1 MQTNEFQES
10 SIRQSLEGT
19 KYKAK
24 LDELNETVKPVL
36 DRTVNTLIGF
46 TDHSLNHSLGVENAY
61 DILLDGKYDTLND
74 QEKYF
79 LIAATLLH
87 DIGMVGLK
95 TDLKMQDYEGFRR
108 KAHNYISKD
117 RIIEQAIYLGLDHD
131 EAVIIA
137 QIAEAHRKVD
147 LDTLDEEKPFGMG
160 KTVLR
165 VRLLGAMLRFAD
177 ELHVTKGRTNT
188 LVMNILELD
197 EESMKH
203 HKRHE
208 RVSGVGRIPSQ
219 PGTIIISAS
228 AEDWE
233 MESLMLE
240 MVDEIKNKYEQ
251 VKEILEKNE
260 ISVADVKLQLHV
272 EEIVQKEIC
281 LELAE
286 EPQSLMELMDKLNH
300 RKPQVISKMLE
311 ALKFHEILRLDD
323 STNKYN
329 LVEDETTCKKVFNY
343 LKTSDQVY
351 KFIQS
356 AYLKQNIGHIFDE
369 IAYRI
374 YGHRIENGDRE
385 DRLLLTRNSPIVL
398 DHLLNKQ
405 DMDPHFAQ
413 LNRSVV
419 LDLLILNGYM
429 QDVSKFPSL
438 SKDEEII
445 LAMQNIQNSLHTGL
459 NPFLKLV
466 QHLDPDIQ
474 EQSKKR
480 LEESF
485 EKKN

>member
-10 SIRQSLEGT
+10 GIRKSLEGT
-19 KYKAK
+19 VYKAR
-24 LDELNETVKPVL
+24 LDQLNETVKPVL

-61 DILLDGKYDTLND
+61 GILLNEKYDLLNAE
-74 QEKYF
+74 EKYF

-87 DIGMVGLK
+87 DIGMVGVK
-95 TDLKMQDYEGFRR
+95 ADLKMQDYEGFRR

-117 RIIEQAIYLGLDHD
+117 RIIEQAIHLGLDHD
-131 EAVIIA
+131 EAIIIA

-147 LDTLDEEKPFGMG
+147 LDNLDEEKPFGMG
-160 KTVLR
+160 QTVLR

-233 MESLMLE
+233 MEALMQE
-240 MVDEIKNKYEQ
+240 MVDEIKSKYEQ
-251 VKEILEKNE
+251 VKEVLEKNE
-260 ISVADVKLQLHV
+260 IFITDVELQLHV

-281 LELAE
+281 LELTK
-286 EPQSLMELMDKLNH
+286 EPQSLMELMEKLNY
-300 RKPQVISKMLE
+300 RKPQVISKTLE
-311 ALKFHEILRLDD
+311 ALKVYEILNRDD
-323 STNKYN
+323 STGKYN
-329 LVEDETTCKKVFNY
+329 LVENENTCKKVFNY
-343 LKTSDQVY
+343 LKTSERVY
-351 KFIQS
+351 EFIQS
-356 AYLKQNIGHIFDE
+356 EYLKQNIGRIFDE

-374 YGHRIENGDRE
+374 YGYRIDNGDRE
-385 DRLLLTRNSPIVL
+385 DRLLLIRNSPIVL

-405 DMDPHFAQ
+405 DMDPNFAQ
-413 LNRSVV
+413 MPRSVV

-429 QDVSKFPSL
+429 QDVSKKPSL
-438 SKDEEII
+438 SKEEEII
-445 LAMQNIQNSLHTGL
+445 LAMQSIQNSLHTELG
-459 NPFLKLV
+459 PFLRLI
-466 QHLDPDIQ
+466 QHLDPEIQ
-474 EQSKKR
+474 EQNKKR